1 MPDHRKK
8 AFAVLL
14 GFWIAALAPAIT
26 TAEPEPGE
34 SFAKRLSVEVQAHRR
49 LVEVMDRAGHVPVPF
64 TTDGCSGGL
73 SMAWD
78 LIADILPA
86 FARTHQGRP
95 PWEACCVT
103 HDRAYHVAGGAR
115 AARES
120 YRARFAADEA
130 LRECVL
136 ATGVRRTPYLSQ
148 TYGLH
153 ERHIAGAYGLIADA
167 MFDAVRLGGGPCTG
181 LPWRWGYGY
190 PGCFPGKR

>member
-1 MPDHRKK
+1 M
-8 AFAVLL
+8 
-14 GFWIAALAPAIT
+14 T

-34 SFAKRLSVEVQAHRR
+34 SFAKRLSVEVAAHRR
-49 LVEVMDRAGHVPVPF
+49 LVEVMDRAGHAPVPF

-103 HDRAYHVAGGAR
+103 HDRVYHVAGGAR

-120 YRARFAADEA
+120 YRARFVADEA

-136 ATGVRRTPYLSQ
+136 ETGVRRTPYLSE
-148 TYGLH
+148 TYGLS
-153 ERHIAGAYGLIADA
+153 ERQIAGAYGLIADA

-190 PGCFPGKR
+190 PGCFLGKR